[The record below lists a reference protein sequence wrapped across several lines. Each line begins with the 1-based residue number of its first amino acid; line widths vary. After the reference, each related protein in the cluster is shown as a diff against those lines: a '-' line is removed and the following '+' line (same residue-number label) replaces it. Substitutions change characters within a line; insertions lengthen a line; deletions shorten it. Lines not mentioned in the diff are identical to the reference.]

1 MPPSSMKRLASPLLG
16 ALNTKLASLFQH
28 VTTEANAV
36 RGSVSYEG
44 EAVRAAVRA
53 ESEETRRVAAEVVD
67 AAMQTVAEASTFLT
81 HTSVRLEQRLVALTE
96 VTAGARLLA
105 EAADDPVLV
114 SALLGALRTQ
124 PIGAAPDHAL
134 EFVNWVTG
142 HLGWYSQT
150 GSWLNTG
157 AYIELSA
164 GSASVRSVNE
174 RTVEVPYAL
183 GVAAGLAPGSPVLD
197 LGAVE
202 SLLSLQ
208 LASLGHPTTALD
220 TRRYPFEHPNLTVV
234 TSPVEA
240 WDGPAEPLAAA
251 FCISTV
257 EHLGLDPYGGTPRLD
272 DGDIAALTRLRGW
285 LRDDGLLVLTVPFGR
300 PSVDD
305 FQRVYDEP
313 GLARLLE
320 GWEVVDRRTA
330 VRRSATAWVVDEAA
344 GGPKRWSGSVE
355 GVALVT
361 ARPAG

>member
-1 MPPSSMKRLASPLLG
+1 MRTSPIARLASPLRG
-16 ALNTKLASLFQH
+16 ALNAKLATLFQH

-36 RGSVSYEG
+36 RGEVGCEA
-44 EAVRAAVRA
+44 EAVRASVRA
-53 ESEETRRVAAEVVD
+53 EAEATRRAATEAVD

-81 HTSVRLEQRLVALTE
+81 HTSVRLEQRLVALNE
-96 VTAGARLLA
+96 FTAGARLLA
-105 EAADDPVLV
+105 EAADDPALV
-114 SALLGALRTQ
+114 GALLGALRTQ

-150 GSWLNTG
+150 GTWLNVG
-157 AYIELSA
+157 VYVELSE
-164 GSASVRSVNE
+164 GSAHVRSVNE

-183 GVAAGLAPGSPVLD
+183 GVAARLAPGSPVLD

-208 LASLGHPTTALD
+208 LATLGHPTTALD
-220 TRRYPFEHPNLTVV
+220 TRHYPFEHPNLSVV
-234 TSPVEA
+234 TSPVES
-240 WDGPAEPLAAA
+240 WDGPDEPLSAA

-257 EHLGLDPYGGTPRLD
+257 EHLGLDPYGGTPRLE
-272 DGDIAALTRLRGW
+272 DGDLAALARLRGW

-300 PSVDD
+300 ASVSD
-305 FQRVYDEP
+305 FQRVYDEA

-330 VRRSATAWVVDEAA
+330 VRRSATAWVVDTAA
-344 GGPKRWSGSVE
+344 EGTTQWSESVE